1 MQDVVAI
8 VIGVFA
14 ALSPLWLDTNN
25 AAMWSLIVLGV
36 LVALSGLVHMSRPE
50 MTVAEYAMA
59 VFGVLLFLS
68 PWVMNF
74 DAFTGASWTAWVVGV
89 LAVVVAV
96 TGLPMMSS
104 RMHAH
109 GGLATNQLSV
119 NHSTLNIFGGGAL
132 VTGVSPAVHVRK
144 GPCQHPISVSPV
156 APNRGKAGGGAARR
170 STATPGN

>member
-1 MQDVVAI
+1 MRSWSRMQDVVAI

-50 MTVAEYAMA
+50 MTAAEYAMA
-59 VFGVLLFLS
+59 VFGVLLFLA

-104 RMHAH
+104 RMHGH
-109 GGLATNQLSV
+109 GGLAT
-119 NHSTLNIFGGGAL
+119 H
-132 VTGVSPAVHVRK
+132 H
-144 GPCQHPISVSPV
+144 
-156 APNRGKAGGGAARR
+156 
-170 STATPGN
+170 